1 MTVWS
6 DDYGMC
12 CDEAQARVCV
22 REYNQRKRAEEEK
35 GTAFLKGIVIG
46 VVAVLLCAG
55 ICWGCYMLS
64 V

>member
-1 MTVWS
+1 
-6 DDYGMC
+6 MC